1 MPTRGRSSAAPEAGE
16 AAGEGEGEAGPAMD
30 NATAFTEGLLRIA
43 KVNGLVAQVPGE
55 DVGFSKRPRRREFYR
70 SVEDQQVSFMN
81 RTLRRAAK
89 ALTGALMLPLVAC
102 AQSDAQPAQ
111 TQPSDTQISQA
122 QAAETSETGQQDFDS
137 WLAGLKQEAVA
148 RGIRPETVD
157 TALAGVEPLPE
168 VIERDRSQREFTLTF
183 TRYMRGAVTDG
194 RVEKARQLLERHR
207 PLLEKVAAEYGVQPR
222 FLVSFWGL
230 ESNFGDHTGGYSVVA
245 ALATLAHEGRRHD
258 FFRAQLLDAL
268 QILDEGHISVG
279 EMTGSW
285 AGAMGQLQ
293 FIPSTFVNFAVDYD
307 GDGHRDI
314 WHSLPD
320 IFASAA
326 NYLSQEGWKGDR
338 TWGRQVSLPQGFDY
352 ALASLGERKS
362 LAEWAALGLRRADGG
377 PLPRADGFE
386 ASLVLPAGQRG
397 PAFLVYENFR
407 TILVWNRSI
416 LYALSVGHL
425 ADRIDGAPALGAASL
440 PDEEPLS
447 LKSIEEMQAL
457 LNARGFPAG
466 KPDGLVG
473 PKTREALRAFQS
485 AQGLPADGYPTKE
498 LIDLLRRT
506 GGQ

>member
-1 MPTRGRSSAAPEAGE
+1 MSFLNRILRAGTFVLAVASMAPLA
-16 AAGEGEGEAGPAMD
+16 
-30 NATAFTEGLLRIA
+30 
-43 KVNGLVAQVPGE
+43 
-55 DVGFSKRPRRREFYR
+55 
-70 SVEDQQVSFMN
+70 
-81 RTLRRAAK
+81 
-89 ALTGALMLPLVAC
+89 AC
-102 AQSDAQPAQ
+102 AQGD
-111 TQPSDTQISQA
+111 
-122 QAAETSETGQQDFDS
+122 AAENPAPATGGKQVAQGERGDFDT
-137 WLAGLKQEAVA
+137 WLAGLKQEAIR
-148 RGIRPETVD
+148 RGIRAETVE

-183 TRYMRGAVTDG
+183 TRYMRGAVTEG
-194 RVEKARQLLERHR
+194 RVAKARQLLEENRA
-207 PLLEKVAAEYGVQPR
+207 LLEKVAAQYGVQPR

-230 ESNFGDHTGGYSVVA
+230 ESNFGQHTGGYSVIA

-268 QILDEGHISVG
+268 QILDEGHISVA

-338 TWGRQVSLPQGFDY
+338 TWGRQVSLPISFDY
-352 ALASLGERKS
+352 SLASLGERKT
-362 LAEWAALGLRRADGG
+362 LGEWAALGLRRQDGG
-377 PLPRADGFE
+377 PLPLVDGVE

-425 ADRIDGAPALGAASL
+425 ADRIDGAPALSAASL

-457 LNARGFPAG
+457 LNARGYEAG

-473 PKTREALRAFQS
+473 PKTREALRSFQA

-498 LIDLLRRT
+498 VIDLLRRT